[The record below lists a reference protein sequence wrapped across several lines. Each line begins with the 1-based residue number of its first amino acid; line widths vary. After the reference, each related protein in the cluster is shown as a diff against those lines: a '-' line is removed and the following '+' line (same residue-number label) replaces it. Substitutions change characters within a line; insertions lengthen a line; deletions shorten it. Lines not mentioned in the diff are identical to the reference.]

1 MRLRTSLVSAML
13 AAGMLAAPAWASP
26 FFFTTG
32 DTDGLLGA
40 LSRSESAGKL
50 ETETADDFF
59 LTETTV
65 IRGATITGLIT
76 APLANISNVEVEL
89 YHVFPLDSVSPP
101 SGRVFTRVNSPAD
114 VEIDAATRDGS
125 VGTLRFS
132 ASGLNPSFTVPNTV
146 VNGRRIGCASAPTSS
161 AALRRLLRPR
171 ST

>member
-101 SGRVFTRVNSPAD
+101 SGACSRESTP
-114 VEIDAATRDGS
+114 
-125 VGTLRFS
+125 
-132 ASGLNPSFTVPNTV
+132 
-146 VNGRRIGCASAPTSS
+146 RRMSKSM
-161 AALRRLLRPR
+161 LRRAMEAWEHSVFPQAG
-171 ST
+171 